1 MASPNLWKPFFLA
14 FKLEQKVS
22 NHWKM
27 ATSPSLNIIFFLF
40 LFFGIS
46 LKCSKYY
53 LRYISDHP
61 KSIDD
66 TCFFQSC
73 RTAGSGSVA
82 RWINCSARL
91 GPLWWQCQLT
101 LGQKKVC
108 IRIHIFDS
116 KKQTNKNKNT
126 KKANRISLQNWLKN
140 KFVAFP
146 VHIFL
151 IAHISG

>member
-1 MASPNLWKPFFLA
+1 MKN
-14 FKLEQKVS
+14 
-22 NHWKM
+22 
-27 ATSPSLNIIFFLF
+27 
-40 LFFGIS
+40 G
-46 LKCSKYY
+46 
-53 LRYISDHP
+53 YISITQHHFFFVSVLWYLFEMFKILPEIYFWPSQINWWHMLFP
-61 KSIDD
+61 KLSN
-66 TCFFQSC
+66 C
-73 RTAGSGSVA
+73 RFRVSGKMDKL
-82 RWINCSARL
+82 CSARL

>member
-1 MASPNLWKPFFLA
+1 MLQHLIIRRIQWPLLISQIPIFLA

-27 ATSPSLNIIFFLF
+27 ATPPSLNIINFLF

-61 KSIDD
+61 KSIND
-66 TCFFQSC
+66 TKLSNC
-73 RTAGSGSVA
+73 RFRVSGKMDKL
-82 RWINCSARL
+82 CSARL
-91 GPLWWQCQLT
+91 GPLMAMSANLRPEQRM
-101 LGQKKVC
+101 C

-116 KKQTNKNKNT
+116 KKQAKT
-126 KKANRISLQNWLKN
+126 KIQKKQIEYLCK
-140 KFVAFP
+140 K
-146 VHIFL
+146 
-151 IAHISG
+151 